1 MEQRPTY
8 RAVFALDIT
17 FYGMN
22 PLALAAIAG
31 ILCLPATYS
40 LTREGSVSLAMLVV
54 ALLGAIGGA
63 IAQRSERNG
72 VRPWALSLAFVVGA
86 MFSEVVAFAHYYIS
100 YGHQDPKLSVGVWV
114 SIIHFLVI
122 SVVGGIAFLASALT
136 THSRITRRS
145 KGRAASGA
153 SLS

>member
-1 MEQRPTY
+1 
-8 RAVFALDIT
+8 
-17 FYGMN
+17 MN
-22 PLALAAIAG
+22 PLALAAISG
-31 ILCLPATYS
+31 IICLPATYS
-40 LTREGSVSLAMLVV
+40 LAREGSISLALLVV

-100 YGHQDPKLSVGVWV
+100 YGHQDPKLSVGVSV
-114 SIIHFLVI
+114 SIIEFLVI
-122 SVVGGIAFLASALT
+122 SVVGGLALLASALIT
-136 THSRITRRS
+136 YSRITRRS

-153 SLS
+153 PLS